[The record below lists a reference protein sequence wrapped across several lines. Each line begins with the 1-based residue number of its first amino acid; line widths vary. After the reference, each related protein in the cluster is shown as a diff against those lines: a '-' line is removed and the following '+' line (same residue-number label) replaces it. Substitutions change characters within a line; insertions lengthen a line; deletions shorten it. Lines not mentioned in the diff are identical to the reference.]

1 MQDVVDNGECFWK
14 MYCLTL
20 VCFYSLRFDW
30 LCLQVPDS
38 KYQEGVYPTNQYRDF
53 NVLLT
58 ISKARMYQWLWY

>member
-30 LCLQVPDS
+30 LCLQVHVPDS
-38 KYQEGVYPTNQYRDF
+38 KYQEGVYPTNQYRDLQCTS
-53 NVLLT
+53 NN
-58 ISKARMYQWLWY
+58 K